1 MGRRRRR
8 IFPKKKRSVFSRPHP
23 IKRKM
28 MLKHRRMKAF
38 FHKHNP
44 RGFIERGVRKMV
56 GGIYTVS
63 DRVRDKIAESTM
75 ALDNPFSAQFYE
87 DRCIIQ

>member
-1 MGRRRRR
+1 MGKRRRR

-28 MLKHRRMKAF
+28 MLRHRKMKAF
-38 FHKHNP
+38 FIKHNP
-44 RGFIERGVRKMV
+44 RCFIEKSVRKVV

-63 DRVRDKIAESTM
+63 DRVRDKIAESTL
-75 ALDNPFSAQFYE
+75 ALDNPFSAHFYE